1 MPGHPGPGGDGLRGI
16 SPMAAGTHSRGR
28 SRQESRDEA
37 GAFRGSAI
45 LNGGLAALLVFVVA
59 GCAAHQSEKA
69 KRQARDS
76 VSQSDL
82 AQPPEAA
89 SVQAQIDEKTREH
102 REAAAANKPETVEGN
117 DAALARALKAADAA
131 PTAEN
136 LRRAA
141 VEYRRVKV
149 YDQAHDFFKRAI
161 ALDPKNAAAFD
172 GLARTWRDWGLPSV
186 GLSHAYKAV
195 YLAPEWAAAQ
205 NTLGTLLFVLGNNGE
220 ARRRF
225 ERAVALDPKAAY
237 ALNNLCYL
245 SFTEG
250 DETRAITE
258 CHEALGRDPGLT
270 IAHNNL
276 ALAHAA
282 AGQIDLAERE
292 FLAGGSRGIGF
303 YNLGIVH
310 MARRDYPNAA
320 VAFDTAFREKPSLW
334 EANVRARE
342 ARTLA
347 ARPQGPGGA
356 MRN

>member
-1 MPGHPGPGGDGLRGI
+1 MPGHPGPGGDGLRGV
-16 SPMAAGTHSRGR
+16 SPMAAGIPSRWKT
-28 SRQESRDEA
+28 
-37 GAFRGSAI
+37 
-45 LNGGLAALLVFVVA
+45 LVGGGGVAALILVGA
-59 GCAAHQSEKA
+59 GCAARQSAETA
-69 KRQARDS
+69 TWRPPDS
-76 VSQSDL
+76 ASQSDL
-82 AQPPEAA
+82 AQPPAAA
-89 SVQAQIDEKTREH
+89 SVQSQIDEKMREH
-102 REAAAANKPETVEGN
+102 REAAAANKPAVVENN
-117 DAALARALKAADAA
+117 DAALARALKAAEDS
-131 PTAEN
+131 PSAEN
-136 LRRAA
+136 YRRAA
-141 VEYRRVKV
+141 VEYRRVQV
-149 YDQAHDFFKRAI
+149 YDQAHDYFKRAI

-172 GLARTWRDWGLPSV
+172 GLARTWRDWGLPGV

-205 NTLGTLLFVLGNNGE
+205 NTLGTLLYVLGNNGE

-225 ERAVALDPKAAY
+225 ERAVALDPRAAY

-250 DETRAITE
+250 DETRAIAE
-258 CHEALGRDPGLT
+258 CHEALGRDPGS
-270 IAHNNL
+270 IVARNNL

-282 AGQIDLAERE
+282 AGQMDQAERE

-320 VAFDTAFREKPSLW
+320 VAFETAFREKPSLW
-334 EANVRARE
+334 EASVRARE
-342 ARTLA
+342 AWTLA